1 MVFLSARRTDM
12 ILRGG
17 ANVYPREIERVLEE
31 LPGVRTAIALG
42 LPDDRLGEIVA
53 AAVEHEAGIDVGSLR
68 NLLVETATA
77 RLAKYKVPVVWLISE
92 ALPRNSMGKVDRRRL
107 RQAVLAAAS
116 QT

>member
-1 MVFLSARRTDM
+1 
-12 ILRGG
+12 
-17 ANVYPREIERVLEE
+17 
-31 LPGVRTAIALG
+31 
-42 LPDDRLGEIVA
+42 
-53 AAVEHEAGIDVGSLR
+53 
-68 NLLVETATA
+68 LVETATA